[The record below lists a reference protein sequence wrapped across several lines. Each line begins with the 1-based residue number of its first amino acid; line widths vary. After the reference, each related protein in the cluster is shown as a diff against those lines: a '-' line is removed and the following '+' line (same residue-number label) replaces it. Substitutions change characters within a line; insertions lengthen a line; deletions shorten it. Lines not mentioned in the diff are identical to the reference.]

1 MKKKNGAGL
10 VGSSIYAMWN
20 KASKAKKIDETSTP
34 NQIVVESSASHD
46 EVENNLQ
53 LALVQTA
60 DEEREPDSSVG
71 NAAPIVEDDLSTD
84 EDDEA
89 THVDLQALK
98 HDPGKRIPI
107 SRYAVNDQDR
117 VRRRY
122 IEMGPCQPKNH
133 KFFVTVKSGKDR
145 RFCHGWFAEFPWI
158 EYSVEKDAAFCFVCY
173 LFKDKTKC
181 PGGDSFVK
189 DGFRNWNMKSRLVR
203 HEGGVGSA
211 HAEAQEKFDMFCTP
225 RASIRASLLW

>member
-1 MKKKNGAGL
+1 MKKKNGAGPA
-10 VGSSIYAMWN
+10 GSSIYAMWN

-53 LALVQTA
+53 LALVQTP
-60 DEEREPDSSVG
+60 DEEHEPDNNAG
-71 NAAPIVEDDLSTD
+71 NPTPIVEDDLSTD

-89 THVDLQALK
+89 TQADFQALK

-107 SRYAVNDQDR
+107 SRYDVNDQDR
-117 VRRRY
+117 VRRSY
-122 IEMGPCQPKNH
+122 IEMGPCQPKKH
-133 KFFVTVKSGKDR
+133 KFKVTVKSGKDR
-145 RFCHGWFAEFPWI
+145 RFYPGWFAEFPWI

-181 PGGDSFVK
+181 PDRDSFVK
-189 DGFRNWNMKSRLVR
+189 DGFRN
-203 HEGGVGSA
+203 
-211 HAEAQEKFDMFCTP
+211 
-225 RASIRASLLW
+225 